1 MYRSTWSRILWWEA
15 KFSVHDLAHWS
26 CICNKGSGNKQFE
39 KISWE
44 VWNRL
49 GAADNHSQSHC
60 HEQRSKLLASND
72 LLILHQRKKFELT
85 LILILIDYSFI
96 VLHLSWPS
104 KSFYHLQVLAEACG
118 AEITERLML
127 PTILTMATDLVANVR
142 FNVAKTLTIL
152 GPNLTPSVMTSQVTI
167 V

>member
-1 MYRSTWSRILWWEA
+1 M
-15 KFSVHDLAHWS
+15 
-26 CICNKGSGNKQFE
+26 
-39 KISWE
+39 
-44 VWNRL
+44 
-49 GAADNHSQSHC
+49 
-60 HEQRSKLLASND
+60 
-72 LLILHQRKKFELT
+72 
-85 LILILIDYSFI
+85 
-96 VLHLSWPS
+96 LHLSWPS